1 MVTDEEKQITL
12 ETILQSREFRNAN
25 TSKKLL
31 AYLITCSVKNEHP
44 KESSIA
50 FDVFDKGSDFDS
62 DKDGH
67 IRSAIYK
74 LRKKLDIYYKNEG
87 ALDTVKIDCPKGG
100 FRVNFIRDLKPALL
114 HSLISPKITI
124 IIMSVL
130 ILTLS
135 SLLIII
141 LLESDHSAL
150 DNYNEIR
157 SSFFWKDILSSEK
170 PCTIVLGDVFTFTE
184 YKEDLKTWRLSS
196 DPSIIDLNS
205 FNRYLNDH
213 PNSKLALSAFGTLPP
228 SVIPSLFQLIPLFYE
243 GNKTL
248 KYKNSS
254 LISWRDF
261 ENSDV
266 IYLGGVSGLYIL
278 KDITSKMRI
287 KMRSIDQIFVTD
299 ESGIVHSEYKIHF
312 PVNESE
318 NYRESYAVVAKIKGP
333 FSNPIYLFVGQDYNS
348 QYLPVEKVFNIKALK
363 ETEAYLLDEYGRVP
377 VYFEILYKVNGY
389 SRIGMDIELIFA
401 NNLEPAFQ

>member
-1 MVTDEEKQITL
+1 MVTDEEKQLTR
-12 ETILQSREFRNAN
+12 ETMLTSKEFRNAQ

-31 AYLITCSVKNEHP
+31 AYLMDCSIKDEYP

-50 FDVFDKGSDFDS
+50 FDVFDNGSDFDS
-62 DKDGH
+62 NKDGH

-74 LRKKLDIYYKNEG
+74 LRKKLDVYYKNEG
-87 ALDTVKIDCPKGG
+87 AFNTVKIDIPKGEYH
-100 FRVNFIRDLKPALL
+100 VNFIRDQKPALL
-114 HSLISPKITI
+114 HSLVSPKII
-124 IIMSVL
+124 ITIMSVL
-130 ILTLS
+130 ILILS
-135 SLLIII
+135 SLVIFS

-150 DNYNEIR
+150 KDYKEIK
-157 SSFFWKDILSSEK
+157 SNFFWRSILRSDK

-196 DPSIIDLNS
+196 DPSVIDLNS

-213 PNSKLALSAFGTLPP
+213 PNSKLALSEFGTLPP

-243 GNKTL
+243 SNKTL

-254 LISWRDF
+254 LVTWHDF
-261 ENSDV
+261 ENSDA

-299 ESGIVHSEYKIHF
+299 ESGQVQNEYKIQF
-312 PVNESE
+312 PVKENE

-333 FSNPIYLFVGQDYNS
+333 YNNSIYLFVGQDYNS
-348 QYLPVEKVFNIKALK
+348 QYLPVVKTLRIKALK
-363 ETEAYLLDEYGRVP
+363 ETEEYLINEFGNIP
-377 VYFEILYKVNGY
+377 AYFEILFKVNGFT
-389 SRIGMDIELIFA
+389 RVGMDVEIIFA
-401 NNLEPAFQ
+401 NNLESAFQ